1 MRRNKLF
8 AVLFGMALALSV
20 NAQQTSGYA
29 QVNGLKMYYETH
41 GSGGTIPLVLIH
53 GGGSTIES
61 SFGNLLPLLSA
72 HRTVIAME
80 LQAHG
85 RTSDRDAPESFRQDA
100 DDVAALLAY
109 LKVSKADFL
118 GFSNGG
124 ETTLQ
129 IALSH
134 PDLVHKIVMVSAPL
148 QRDGFIPGFF
158 EGIPKA
164 TLQDMPVSLRE
175 AYLKVAPDKSHL
187 EVMFEK
193 DRDRMIGFKGWS
205 DDDIRSIKVPA
216 MVMVSDH
223 DVVTPEHA
231 VRISC
236 LMPDARL
243 VVMPGVHGSVI
254 GESGAGPDGPKTAEA
269 TAILVGMFFGE

>member
-1 MRRNKLF
+1 MF

-134 PDLVHKIVMVSAPL
+134 PELVHKIVMVSAPL

-164 TLQDMPVSLRE
+164 TLKDMPVLLRE

-231 VRISC
+231 VRISR